1 MLASKNTIPAVT
13 TTAGGYH
20 WLSVLAG
27 ELAVRLRESREVT
40 PGLWPKTIVLSS
52 RSALAANPWQHR
64 TIQMPF
70 PFTRHLDADYIA
82 KFGRRLWDDSIGKQ
96 ERIKLT
102 NISLQFTGL
111 AKLEAGQRGIEGFF
125 SKGAA
130 KRDVPKE
137 GRADEAGEVQI
148 GSGASDVKTE
158 VTKRERSTSRAPE
171 PAPKRP
177 RGPEGIESFLSR
189 SSSTPTRPT
198 TPVTVDSD
206 STSASESV
214 TPAPAPADPNPAGS
228 SRPSKPAG
236 VKANSEDQGDETA
249 WVCPKCLER
258 FVLPDHIPASEAEE
272 WKRVSKQEHEDFHFA
287 LSLQEGG
294 SPTRHPRPPLSSASS
309 SSSKAKRKKG
319 NPDIKSFFAPKK

>member
-13 TTAGGYH
+13 STAGGYH

-40 PGLWPKTIVLSS
+40 PGLWPKTIVLST

-64 TIQMPF
+64 TVQMPF

-82 KFGRRLWDDSIGKQ
+82 KYGRKLWDDNIGKQ

-130 KRDVPKE
+130 KKE
-137 GRADEAGEVQI
+137 EGPRSSEEKGREVQDHAPDPK
-148 GSGASDVKTE
+148 SQSL
-158 VTKRERSTSRAPE
+158 KRERSVSKAPE
-171 PAPKRP
+171 IEAKRRKQPK
-177 RGPEGIESFLSR
+177 GIETFLSK
-189 SSSTPTRPT
+189 SSSASNTPA
-198 TPVTVDSD
+198 TPISVDSG
-206 STSASESV
+206 STSAASGSV
-214 TPAPAPADPNPAGS
+214 TPVLAADGS
-228 SRPSKPAG
+228 DDAADRAVGEK
-236 VKANSEDQGDETA
+236 EEGDESG
-249 WVCPKCLER
+249 WSCPKCSER
-258 FVLPDHIPASEAEE
+258 FVLPDHVPSSEAEE
-272 WKRVSKQEHEDFHFA
+272 WKRATKQEHEDFHFA

-294 SPTRHPRPPLSSASS
+294 SPPRQPRPPTSTSS
-309 SSSKAKRKKG
+309 SSSKPKKKG
-319 NPDIKSFFAPKK
+319 KPDIKSFFAPKK